1 MKIYTFR
8 KRLVQTVEESQV
20 EFVPIEFDEMKTVY
34 FLNSIKTIEK
44 PTAFQREMQVEIALL
59 VTHVSDLTI

>member
-1 MKIYTFR
+1 M
-8 KRLVQTVEESQV
+8 EESQV